1 MNESRL
7 QTILT
12 VVPVLSA
19 GLYLMGTS
27 YNQGYLGAFGLDD
40 SQFPLATDRSL
51 FSGFLAFVTFGLV
64 PMLYAVFAIFTLA
77 FTVLIAAVLSSHPRV
92 KHWQA
97 VITAKLMSWRSKH
110 TTSETM
116 NHLMDKSATIHGY
129 AIGIALF
136 VFSLVIVVVL
146 SVKSGEE
153 QAMKEIGSFKNETG
167 TYAIIHSPLLPTPT
181 RVKQV
186 ICSPSHCAF
195 WFGSGTLVLRHEVV
209 ERVAINSPAKTSP

>member
-27 YNQGYLGAFGLDD
+27 YHQGYLGAFGLDD
-40 SQFPLATDRSL
+40 SQFPLGTDRSL

-77 FTVLIAAVLSSHPRV
+77 FTVLIAAVLSPHPRV

-97 VITAKLMSWRSKH
+97 VITKKKGPKRGQIYFLL
-110 TTSETM
+110 TSQ
-116 NHLMDKSATIHGY
+116 SA
-129 AIGIALF
+129 L
-136 VFSLVIVVVL
+136 
-146 SVKSGEE
+146 
-153 QAMKEIGSFKNETG
+153 
-167 TYAIIHSPLLPTPT
+167 
-181 RVKQV
+181 
-186 ICSPSHCAF
+186 
-195 WFGSGTLVLRHEVV
+195 
-209 ERVAINSPAKTSP
+209 